1 MSADRVV
8 QCGAY
13 SCCRSKS
20 SKDQSMKVRKAMS
33 FLMVPWINLL
43 TPVTFFGTRL
53 SAWAISLHADVQEEA
68 NDFSAP
74 KYIPDL

>member
-1 MSADRVV
+1 
-8 QCGAY
+8 
-13 SCCRSKS
+13 
-20 SKDQSMKVRKAMS
+20 MKVRKAMS

-53 SAWAISLHADVQEEA
+53 FAWAISLHADVQEEA